1 MHVKIRHLRAEVDGD
16 AVVVASSASKQLKTS
31 YFRRW
36 SRFNN
41 RTEKGLGYN
50 TRRYAGQTVGTY
62 SLPITT
68 ALVIQDRGISVYSYF
83 EKGCWKNVHA
93 TIPKGNMGDNQ
104 YTVSDDYTRRTYF
117 CCLPLAL
124 ANTFPRDFRTNSF
137 KCL

>member
-16 AVVVASSASKQLKTS
+16 AVIVASSASKQLKTS

-50 TRRYAGQTVGTY
+50 TRRYAVWTVGPY

-83 EKGCWKNVHA
+83 EKGCRKNVHA
-93 TIPKGNMGDNQ
+93 TIPTYKMGYNQ
-104 YTVSDDYTRRTYF
+104 YTVSDDYTHRASF

-124 ANTFPRDFRTNSF
+124 ANTFPRHFRTNSF